1 MSKDHITVKLVGGL
15 GNQLFGLVFGLT
27 VANKLQSKLVADCS
41 LISMGNNNSRKLEI
55 RSLNTSG
62 ISVVFKKSFLNNLI
76 EKINL
81 QILKSLYWKTNIYF
95 TKQESKINKS
105 EFKFKRNQKFSG
117 YFHTWVY
124 ADTLAKEGFDLNFD
138 TSEFSE
144 KFFQLLNK
152 FKSTENVSIHVR
164 VGDYLDFPGLY
175 RILPE
180 IYFLE
185 AIRKLTSQNLS
196 RKVYIFVENSE
207 DLINFYPNLYKKA
220 NFIIDS
226 NSGLS
231 SLESFNVLCQ
241 SKCIVASNSTYSLWA
256 AWFIKKN
263 NGYAIVPDASFFP
276 QESKNLLD
284 QRWDRIE

>member
-1 MSKDHITVKLVGGL
+1 MSKGHITVKLVGGL
-15 GNQLFGLVFGLT
+15 GNQLFGLVFGLA

-55 RSLNTSG
+55 RSLNISG
-62 ISVVFKKSFLNNLI
+62 IPVIFKKSFLSKLI
-76 EKINL
+76 ENIDS
-81 QILKSLYWKTNIYF
+81 QILKSLYWKTSIYF
-95 TKQESKINKS
+95 TKQESKFNKS
-105 EFKFKRNQKFSG
+105 EFKRNQKLSG
-117 YFHTWVY
+117 YFHTWIY
-124 ADTLAKEGFDLNFD
+124 ADALIKEGFDLNFD
-138 TSEFSE
+138 TSEFSG
-144 KFFQLLNK
+144 KYFQIINK
-152 FKSTENVSIHVR
+152 FKATENISIHVR
-164 VGDYLDFPGLY
+164 VGDYLNFPKVY
-175 RILPE
+175 KILPE

-196 RKVYIFVENSE
+196 RKVYVFVENSD

-220 NFIIDS
+220 NFIIDN

-231 SLESFNVLCQ
+231 SIESFNIICQ
-241 SKCIVASNSTYSLWA
+241 SKCIVASNSSYSLWA

-284 QRWDRIE
+284 QRWDRID